1 MLMKAC
7 FDFALDGAY
16 DRFAEVARA
25 CGLFGVDSDA
35 VTAAIDKM
43 AADAEASGSPA
54 NTIKPVSQGDMR
66 AMYRSLI

>member
-1 MLMKAC
+1 MEGIDDLLTRIKIPT
-7 FDFALDGAY
+7 LV
-16 DRFAEVARA
+16 E
-25 CGLFGVDSDA
+25 FGVDFDA
-35 VTAAIDKM
+35 FTAAIDKM

>member
-1 MLMKAC
+1 MEGIDDLLTRIKIPTLAE
-7 FDFALDGAY
+7 FGA
-16 DRFAEVARA
+16 
-25 CGLFGVDSDA
+25 DSDA
-35 VTAAIDKM
+35 FTAAIDKM